1 MSEQETKNRLPKST
15 RITSGGARFL
25 GHPQLATIGLQS
37 TRIARIQSGG
47 GGGVELVL
55 KSETAMGGRAG
66 RRMDGCSAHLATA
79 RPRTDGRTDG
89 RSERDRRLRGRRQ
102 DQSFARFGRLCCCC
116 CCCCVC
122 SSGMEGWGRMRCG
135 DDEERRL
142 LLYQAEAEQG

>member
-47 GGGVELVL
+47 GVVELVL

-89 RSERDRRLRGRRQ
+89 RRGIG
-102 DQSFARFGRLCCCC
+102 D
-116 CCCCVC
+116 
-122 SSGMEGWGRMRCG
+122 CG
-135 DDEERRL
+135 GGDKIRALHVLVD
-142 LLYQAEAEQG
+142 YAAAAA